1 MLMPNKSS
9 DKVDNV
15 LNILGNDTRRRILY
29 LLSEE
34 PRYFIQL
41 SRDLGISQQA
51 ILKHLELLEKNG
63 IIGSYREKSELAAP
77 ARKYYHLNK
86 SLYLSIGIT
95 KDNVKMELTDIG
107 QNKEELKN
115 TMKDLMLEEE
125 LEGSNEDN
133 ENLDTILNSS
143 NILLKKIDN
152 KISEIEQKK
161 ISLLRLRQ
169 IIKKK
174 IHDAIRL
181 NVDDVLERTVL
192 YSLLSSDFNVDVESL
207 SEEFDVREKEID
219 MRLLALKR
227 RLNILFD

>member
-29 LLSEE
+29 LLSDE

-41 SRDLGISQQA
+41 SRDLGVSQQA

-95 KDNVKMELTDIG
+95 KDNVKMEITDIG
-107 QNKEELKN
+107 QNKDELKN
-115 TMKDLMLEEE
+115 TKNALMLEEE
-125 LEGSNEDN
+125 LVESEDN

-152 KISEIEQKK
+152 KINEIEQEK

-219 MRLLALKR
+219 IRLLALKR

>member
-41 SRDLGISQQA
+41 SRDLRISQQA

-63 IIGSYREKSELAAP
+63 IIDSYREKSELAAP

-86 SLYLSIGIT
+86 SLYLSVGIT
-95 KDNVKMELTDIG
+95 KDNVKMEITDIG

-115 TMKDLMLEEE
+115 TMKDLMLEEG

-161 ISLLRLRQ
+161 ISLLRIKQ